1 MHRSIKQRELSLS
14 WTRGCTPALVTMS
27 LSSIFSVKLSHRLSL
42 DTYTILKLK
51 LEPCFNYSSPAT
63 VIFSFLMEEKRN
75 LRRFRK
81 VIIHLFCSI

>member
-14 WTRGCTPALVTMS
+14 VQGCTPALVAM
-27 LSSIFSVKLSHRLSL
+27 LSSIFSLRLSHHLSL

-51 LEPCFNYSSPAT
+51 LEPCFNYSSPTT
-63 VIFSFLMEEKRN
+63 VNFSFLMEEKRN